1 MRFLPFMPLLALPAT
16 VYADAQAVLNDI
28 NAIRTQLTA
37 LSSSVDGVV
46 SGIPGIP
53 HALQVQVDATVLD
66 RHIQTGA
73 QDASASPPFGS
84 SSLQVGLALIG
95 LLSPITDALDQI
107 TEKNSTF
114 GELGVIV
121 LSSLVQLRRDT
132 SAFSDEIVPK
142 LGALEAAIAPAVVQA
157 IEEAFDGAIAAY
169 ESNGES
175 CVPFEVSVFN
185 TKWSTAI

>member
-1 MRFLPFMPLLALPAT
+1 MRFFPFIPLLALPAT

-84 SSLQVGLALIG
+84 NSLQVGLALIA

-132 SAFSDEIVPK
+132 SAFSDEVVPK
-142 LGALEAAIAPAVVQA
+142 LGPLEAAIAPAVVQA

-175 CVPFEVSVFN
+175 CVLFEVSVFN
-185 TKWSTAI
+185 TKSSTAI